1 MSTDCPFVPSV
12 TLLPCSYPRQ
22 SVMSKRNNNT
32 ATRSFIISPIFRVSP
47 SQGKL
52 HYQTSHTSDSDKTRE
67 ISWPVLINYLLGVT
81 LTAQLRSSK
90 QANWGQAGPRRIWF
104 WYPWSLLVRISA
116 TTQLFAQSISDLIN
130 RQDRQLCT
138 GQPALSFLFTQ
149 HSTAQ

>member
-52 HYQTSHTSDSDKTRE
+52 HYQTSHTSQSDKTRE
-67 ISWPVLINYLLGVT
+67 IWPILINYLLGVAG
-81 LTAQLRSSK
+81 TAQLRPTEGRAEENLVLISLISLQNISNHSTFCPINLRPNK
-90 QANWGQAGPRRIWF
+90 QTGQA
-104 WYPWSLLVRISA
+104 
-116 TTQLFAQSISDLIN
+116 
-130 RQDRQLCT
+130 
-138 GQPALSFLFTQ
+138 ALSFLFTLEPLNK
-149 HSTAQ
+149 